1 MSEGKSIREH
11 IEYYMQ
17 YAEEYYDRFMTY
29 YNGREVCRIALNNAW
44 DDYVKH
50 NKRLA
55 QCSETTKQIYKNMY
69 SNIRNALKK
78 EKREKAAD
86 FYLNFVNDPS
96 LKALLKEAGLGVRG
110 KAIRIVDAR
119 QAALYLL
126 DNMIPR
132 IEKHMHLTGIKPTKN
147 ASIMATTLIDFSEA
161 EIVEDNN

>member
-1 MSEGKSIREH
+1 MSEGKSIKEH

-17 YAEEYYDRFMTY
+17 YAEDYYDRFMTY
-29 YNGREVCRIALNNAW
+29 YMNKEECRIALNNAW

-147 ASIMATTLIDFSEA
+147 ASVMATTLIDFSEA